1 MSLRLRVLR
10 LAPAALVAALALLA
24 LLGAAALG
32 PAPDVAAADIVV
44 CVRKDDGQVFA
55 RSTCKKNETK
65 INLYNA
71 TQPVTL
77 TVLTG
82 DGQVFYGRAPKKG
95 TRATLTT
102 PDDTDTL
109 TFCAE
114 PTGLRLYYFG
124 GGCPAGWAPLVV
136 PPQDQP
142 PVADA
147 KSATLLEDGQ
157 ATITLSASDA
167 DGQAL
172 TFQIA
177 QQPGGQGTLGPIT
190 GTTCAAT
197 VPNTCTAQVTY
208 TGNPN
213 AT

>member
-24 LLGAAALG
+24 LVGAAAFG
-32 PAPDVAAADIVV
+32 PAPDVAAADIFV

-65 INLYNA
+65 VNLYNA

-124 GGCPAGWAPLVV
+124 GGCPAGWATLVV
-136 PPQDQP
+136 PPQNRP
-142 PVADA
+142 PDA
-147 KSATLLEDGQ
+147 LDDGGLGFETDED
-157 ATITLSASDA
+157 ASFTTGTVLA
-167 DGQAL
+167 NDGDPDGDAL
-172 TFQIA
+172 TVSDLQTVSD
-177 QQPGGQGTLGPIT
+177 GGGL
-190 GTTCAAT
+190 
-197 VPNTCTAQVTY
+197 V
-208 TGNPN
+208 
-213 AT
+213 